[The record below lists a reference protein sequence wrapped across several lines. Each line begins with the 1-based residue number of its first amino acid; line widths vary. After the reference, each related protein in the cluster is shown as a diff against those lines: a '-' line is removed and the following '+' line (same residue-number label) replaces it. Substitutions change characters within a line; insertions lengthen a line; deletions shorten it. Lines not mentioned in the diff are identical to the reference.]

1 MTKEDLIVLCEESI
15 TNLEDISEKAYDAYF
30 GSEDMPEGCKVE
42 EGEVDSHWD
51 EYVYVPN
58 ETTIKAME
66 EEATPEPPTGWVKP
80 AW

>member
-1 MTKEDLIVLCEESI
+1 
-15 TNLEDISEKAYDAYF
+15 
-30 GSEDMPEGCKVE
+30 MPMSPSTLKVE

-66 EEATPEPPTGWVKP
+66 EETTPEPPTGWVRP